1 MHSRPLIFHSRYDI
15 NISFKLASSTSNLV
29 ILLNLGKNLYDYFS
43 SKLDRNIFMYALI
56 IPIHLNIITTI
67 VPEKTPNI
75 IPPITSDK

>member
-1 MHSRPLIFHSRYDI
+1 MFIPTRVIFEKDSLNYD
-15 NISFKLASSTSNLV
+15 
-29 ILLNLGKNLYDYFS
+29 LGNNLYDYFS

>member
-1 MHSRPLIFHSRYDI
+1 
-15 NISFKLASSTSNLV
+15 
-29 ILLNLGKNLYDYFS
+29 
-43 SKLDRNIFMYALI
+43 MYALI

>member
-1 MHSRPLIFHSRYDI
+1 MFIPNRVIFEKDSLNYDL
-15 NISFKLASSTSNLV
+15 S
-29 ILLNLGKNLYDYFS
+29 KNLYDYFS

-67 VPEKTPNI
+67 APEKIPNT